1 MSLIAENIRH
11 YRNELPSNVKLVAVS
26 KFKPVEDLMEAY
38 NAGQRVFGENRP
50 VEFADK
56 VKALPSDIE
65 WHFIGHLQTNKLK
78 FVVPY
83 ASLIQ
88 SIDSEHLLAAVDR
101 YAGSIGKKVN
111 ILLEIHIAQ
120 EEAKQGFNDDEVL
133 DLAARISDFKNVELR
148 GIMAM
153 ASFVDDMDQVRREFQ
168 HAASVAARVAEIA
181 SIKNPE
187 LSIGMTGDYRIALEC
202 GATMVRIG
210 TAIFGARQ

>member
-1 MSLIAENIRH
+1 MMSIAENIRH
-11 YRNELPSNVKLVAVS
+11 YKSELPSNVKLVAVS
-26 KFKPVEDLMEAY
+26 KFKPVEDLTQAY

-50 VEFADK
+50 QEFAAK
-56 VKALPSDIE
+56 VQALPKDIE

-88 SIDSEHLLAAVDR
+88 SIDSEHLLSAVDR
-101 YAGSIGKKVN
+101 YAGSIGRRVP

-120 EEAKQGFNDDEVL
+120 EEAKQGFNDEEVL
-133 DLAARISDFKNVELR
+133 DIAGRISEFKNVELR

-153 ASFVDDMDQVRREFQ
+153 ASFTDNQAQIRSEFE
-168 HAASVAARVAEIA
+168 HAAAIASRVAQIA
-181 SIKNPE
+181 SIDNPE
-187 LSIGMTGDYRIALEC
+187 LSIGMTGDYKIAIEC

-210 TAIFGARQ
+210 TAIFGARS